1 MPTCSTCA
9 TSCGALT
16 SLVALRPISQ
26 SGTPACVDLSPC
38 RGQVDIQA
46 TFNYFGQINPLRIAT
61 GLTERAV
68 ACPLSRAQGALT
80 HLCAASPLEV
90 FRQSTILNQADIGNE
105 LVPRLQIQNHFSS
118 HAPCKSLQSP
128 VQMLLPLFSGSGL
141 PKGVYDGPL
150 ACMHPAMPSLLE
162 AACSELALS
171 PRTYVKPRVTE
182 PRGSDTNSN
191 SQEDRNNVEA
201 SSLIKL
207 YLPGHWARCTNHT
220 VLRHVR
226 IHSRMRA
233 SSHATTLAT
242 EKTLVLFP
250 RYVDI
255 LPAAID

>member
-1 MPTCSTCA
+1 
-9 TSCGALT
+9 
-16 SLVALRPISQ
+16 
-26 SGTPACVDLSPC
+26 
-38 RGQVDIQA
+38 
-46 TFNYFGQINPLRIAT
+46 
-61 GLTERAV
+61 
-68 ACPLSRAQGALT
+68 
-80 HLCAASPLEV
+80 
-90 FRQSTILNQADIGNE
+90 
-105 LVPRLQIQNHFSS
+105 
-118 HAPCKSLQSP
+118 
-128 VQMLLPLFSGSGL
+128 
-141 PKGVYDGPL
+141 
-150 ACMHPAMPSLLE
+150 MPSLLE

-171 PRTYVKPRVTE
+171 PRTYVKPRVAE
-182 PRGSDTNSN
+182 PRGSDTN

-226 IHSRMRA
+226 IHSRIRA